1 MAAGVLQISVGDHLF
16 TYRGEFMARP
26 PNYKQD
32 KKRREEAQKRR
43 NEQEQLRKAER
54 KNKDAPVDPPPQ

>member
-1 MAAGVLQISVGDHLF
+1 MP
-16 TYRGEFMARP
+16 RP

-43 NEQEQLRKAER
+43 NEQEQARKLER
-54 KNKDAPVDPPPQ
+54 RNKDTPAEPLPN

>member
-1 MAAGVLQISVGDHLF
+1 
-16 TYRGEFMARP
+16 MARP

-43 NEQEQLRKAER
+43 NEQEQLRKVER
-54 KNKDAPVDPPPQ
+54 KNKDVPADPVPH

>member
-1 MAAGVLQISVGDHLF
+1 MP
-16 TYRGEFMARP
+16 RP

-43 NEQEQLRKAER
+43 NEQEQQRKAER
-54 KNKDAPVDPPPQ
+54 KNRNVDLPAAPQTHQ

>member
-1 MAAGVLQISVGDHLF
+1 MPRA
-16 TYRGEFMARP
+16 

-43 NEQEQLRKAER
+43 NAEEQLRKTER
-54 KNKDAPVDPPPQ
+54 KNKDLQNDTAQQK

>member
-1 MAAGVLQISVGDHLF
+1 MP
-16 TYRGEFMARP
+16 RP

-43 NEQEQLRKAER
+43 NQAEQTRKAER
-54 KNKDAPVDPPPQ
+54 KTKPVPGEPLPP

>member
-1 MAAGVLQISVGDHLF
+1 
-16 TYRGEFMARP
+16 MARP

-54 KNKDAPVDPPPQ
+54 KNKDAPSEPTPQ